1 MLKTTSSIIQASQIA
16 TPITLPGDVTLST
29 GNLVIGTA
37 GKGIDFSIDPSAP
50 GMTSELF
57 DDYEEGTWT
66 PVITASVT
74 DPTPVYTVQSGSY
87 TKKGREVTAT
97 FQIQYSS
104 IVGGAGDVRFSL
116 PFTGGASE
124 ARGGPIYLFGVN
136 APLGCYSVSLDQVTS
151 GTAYVTLTFS
161 VDSAAFVS
169 ATIADLPAAVGSFRG
184 QITYFV

>member
-1 MLKTTSSIIQASQIA
+1 MLKTVGNPSTRS
-16 TPITLPGDVTLST
+16 GDQTILN
-29 GNLVIGTA
+29 GNLIIGTA
-37 GKGIDFSIDPSAP
+37 GKGIDFSADPSAP

-66 PVITASVT
+66 PVITASGS

-97 FQIQYSS
+97 FIVQYSS
-104 IVGGAGDVRFSL
+104 ISGGSGDVRFSL
-116 PFTGGASE
+116 PFVGGPSA
-124 ARGGPIYLFGVN
+124 AKGGPIYVFGVN
-136 APLGCYSVSLDQVTS
+136 APAGCFSVCLEEVTN
-151 GTAYVTLTFS
+151 GTSYAGLIFS

-169 ATIADLPAAVGSFRG
+169 ATVADLPAGVGSFRG